1 MNIKTNHKH
10 TIAASYIGYIT
21 QAIINNFAPLLFVTF
36 QNTFDIPLIKIGY
49 LVTVNFCLQ
58 LIVDFAAAGFVDRI
72 GYRKCIVAAHI
83 FASAGLILM
92 GILPFVF
99 ADPYIGL
106 IISIICYAIGGGLT
120 EVLISP
126 IVEACPTDKKSAA
139 MSLLHSFYCW
149 GHVAVILL
157 STLFFVIAGRNNWQ
171 ILAFLWA
178 LIPAA
183 NAVYFCFV
191 PIYNK
196 PAPKEEKESGTLVS
210 KLFFICI
217 LLMICSG
224 ASEQAMSQWS
234 SAFAETGLHVSKTIG
249 DLCGPCMF
257 AILMGVSRVFYAA
270 CSEKIDL
277 LKFIKGSCVLC
288 IAGYLIAS
296 LSPNPVLALAGC
308 GICGLSVGIL
318 WPGVFSIAAVKMPAG
333 GTAMFA
339 LLALAGDFGC
349 SAGPTFVG
357 AVSSAFNNDLKS
369 GFLAAIIFPLVL
381 ISGISVLGK
390 INRGEFNEKAKKQ
403 HN

>member
-1 MNIKTNHKH
+1 MSIRTNHRH
-10 TIAASYIGYIT
+10 TVAASYLGYIT
-21 QAIINNFAPLLFVTF
+21 QAIVNNFAPLLFVTF
-36 QNTFDIPLIKIGY
+36 QNTFEIPLIKIGY
-49 LVTVNFCLQ
+49 LVTINFCLQ
-58 LIVDFAAAGFVDRI
+58 LLVDFASAGFVDRI

-83 FASAGLILM
+83 FSSGGLILM
-92 GILPFVF
+92 GILPYIM

-106 IISIICYAIGGGLT
+106 IISIACYAIGGGLT

-157 STLFFVIAGRNNWQ
+157 STLFFITAGRENWRY
-171 ILAFLWA
+171 LAFLWA
-178 LIPAA
+178 LIPAG

-196 PAPKEEKESGTLVS
+196 PAPKEEKKSNVLIS
-210 KLFFICI
+210 KLFFIFI

-234 SAFAETGLHVSKTIG
+234 SAFAESGLHVSKTTG
-249 DLCGPCMF
+249 DLLGPCMF
-257 AILMGVSRVFYAA
+257 AILMGISRVFYAA

-288 IAGYLIAS
+288 IIGYLIS
-296 LSPNPVLALAGC
+296 SFSPNPILALAGC

-318 WPGVFSIAAVKMPAG
+318 WPGVFSIASVKMPSG

-339 LLALAGDFGC
+339 FLALAGDFGC
-349 SAGPTFVG
+349 SAGPTLVG
-357 AVSSAFNNDLKS
+357 TVSSAFNNNLKT
-369 GFLAAIIFPLVL
+369 GFLAAIIFPIIL
-381 ISGISVLGK
+381 IIGTTMLRK
-390 INRGEFNEKAKKQ
+390 IKTSEK
-403 HN
+403 